1 MVLYTVTIYDWKMI
15 VVLLSK
21 KNAVYGLVRRIE
33 KTGVPAL
40 AVHGRW
46 GYTFELLSMENSVTL
61 LLSTSFVDTAFIIME
76 LNYSFVCHDISF
88 WLIGFPYVGLV

>member
-1 MVLYTVTIYDWKMI
+1 
-15 VVLLSK
+15 
-21 KNAVYGLVRRIE
+21 
-33 KTGVPAL
+33 
-40 AVHGRW
+40 
-46 GYTFELLSMENSVTL
+46 MENSVTL